1 MNILAVIPAKAGSK
15 RIPLKNLQYV
25 GGETLIK
32 WTISASLESHLITKT
47 IVSTEDPGIKRAS
60 LDAGAGVVER
70 PVELSNDDVSAV
82 DVVVDVL
89 ENSLY
94 AAACPVDI
102 VVMLL
107 PTSPQ
112 RRGVHIDQAIEL
124 FRLDKP
130 KSLISV
136 SNFPYRSAQLL
147 EKRGRYVSPV
157 GTLGHLMVSN
167 GAIQITTPERLL
179 KTESFHAPG
188 ALPFHL
194 EVVDIDTPEDL
205 AKVREDWY
213 WK

>member
-1 MNILAVIPAKAGSK
+1 MNILAVIPARAGSR
-15 RIPLKNLQYV
+15 RIRRKNLQEV
-25 GGETLIK
+25 HGKTLLE
-32 WTISASLESHLITKT
+32 WTISAALESSLINKI
-47 IVSTEDPGIKRAS
+47 IVSTEDPEISRVAY
-60 LDAGAGVVER
+60 DAGVPVLDR
-70 PVELSNDDVSAV
+70 DVELSYNGVSAV
-82 DVVVDVL
+82 EVVVNVL
-89 ENSLY
+89 HEL
-94 AAACPVDI
+94 PIIPTDI

-112 RRGVHIDQAIEL
+112 RRSVHIDQAIEL
-124 FRLDKP
+124 FRLEQP

-136 SNFPYRSAQLL
+136 SSFPYRPEQLL

-157 GTLGHLMVSN
+157 GTLGHLLVSN

-188 ALPFHL
+188 ALPFLL

-205 AKVREDWY
+205 EKVRKDWY